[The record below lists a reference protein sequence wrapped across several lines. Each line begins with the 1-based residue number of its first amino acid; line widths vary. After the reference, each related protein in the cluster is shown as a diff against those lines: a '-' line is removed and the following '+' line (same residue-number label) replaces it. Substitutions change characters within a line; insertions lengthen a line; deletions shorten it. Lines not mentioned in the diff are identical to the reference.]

1 MFWDRIFVIAMA
13 KKKFFN
19 KMSQIDIILGEKIIE
34 NIEIF
39 YDTHS
44 KLALNKLF
52 SDKVYTY
59 VVYGEK
65 FRNWSIETIFRHW
78 QIVLSKI

>member
-39 YDTHS
+39 YDTRS
-44 KLALNKLF
+44 KLGLNNLF
-52 SDKVYTY
+52 SDTLYTVY
-59 VVYGEK
+59 
-65 FRNWSIETIFRHW
+65 I
-78 QIVLSKI
+78 